1 MKLVNFGRKK
11 YHIEIPLEEEFIKD
25 LTYSN
30 ILRLKFRVIQH
41 LIEVQNEKLKTAIE
55 GDVDTL
61 LDEISELKQTEMEI
75 AKIIGNV
82 TVK

>member
-1 MKLVNFGRKK
+1 MKSVNFGRKN
-11 YHIEIPLEEEFIKD
+11 
-25 LTYSN
+25 T
-30 ILRLKFRVIQH
+30 ILRYPWKKISLKTSLIQISYAFKFRVIQH
-41 LIEVQNEKLKTAIE
+41 LVEVQNEKLKTARD
-55 GDVDTL
+55 GDVDAL